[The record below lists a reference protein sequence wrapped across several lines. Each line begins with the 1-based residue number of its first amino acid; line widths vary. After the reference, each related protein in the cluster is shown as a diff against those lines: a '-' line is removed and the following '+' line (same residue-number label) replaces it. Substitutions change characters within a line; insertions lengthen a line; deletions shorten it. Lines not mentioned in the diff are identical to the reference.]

1 MSITRFLFSSVTLLF
16 SVVDSVI
23 LVQKKSVILSYTVQ
37 IANFSVSKIPKGIH
51 HIQQQHLLKLFRLQ
65 EFWVY
70 YIKIICFKLP
80 PYRKFI

>member
-23 LVQKKSVILSYTVQ
+23 LVQKKNLLYSPT